1 MFIAWAKPVP
11 DQSPEITA
19 PQINTDL
26 TLFFFLHCFMSFGG
40 NFVLELLYQEVK
52 QTKLMIS
59 NAQLQRHAEIRSIVS
74 QSSFSMGLNMKS
86 QLDKS

>member
-1 MFIAWAKPVP
+1 
-11 DQSPEITA
+11 
-19 PQINTDL
+19 
-26 TLFFFLHCFMSFGG
+26 MSFGG

-59 NAQLQRHAEIRSIVS
+59 SAQLQRHAEIRSIVS